1 MIVADTNILAYLL
14 IDGDRVPVCR
24 EVLRLDPKWTAPVL
38 WRSELRNVL
47 SLYILHEALPFSIA
61 LECMHKAEKIM
72 GDRDYK
78 VETEMVLNLT
88 KCHPISTYDAEYVSL
103 AKSLNVP
110 LVTTDKKILREFK
123 TIATTPEEFV
133 H

>member
-14 IDGDRVPVCR
+14 IEGDRMPVCR
-24 EVLRLDPKWTAPVL
+24 EVFRLDSKWATPPL

-47 SLYILHEALPFSIA
+47 TLYVRHKSMSPEIA
-61 LECMHKAEKIM
+61 LDRMNEAESILSEWEYEV
-72 GDRDYK
+72 D
-78 VETEMVLNLT
+78 TEMVLDLT
-88 KCHPISTYDAEYVSL
+88 KRHPISAYDAEYVSL
-103 AKSLNVP
+103 AKSLDVP

-133 H
+133 R